1 MKLVARFL
9 FISLAVK
16 VFCQNSDPKTGSGA
30 IKNIISHKGGI
41 EIPRGECANFNIQL
55 TAAPATDVWVD
66 ITPGF
71 EDSSTVY
78 IQDQVG
84 FKVEFNNSES

>member
-30 IKNIISHKGGI
+30 IYNISHKGGI
-41 EIPRGECANFNIQL
+41 EIPRGECTDFNI
-55 TAAPATDVWVD
+55 
-66 ITPGF
+66 
-71 EDSSTVY
+71 
-78 IQDQVG
+78 
-84 FKVEFNNSES
+84 